1 MLAAC
6 SPVDDLI
13 PGPSG
18 IGPDT
23 DALLA
28 ARLAAGDHRA
38 LAEVFDR
45 LGPAVHGVVLR
56 VLGYHAGAQDV
67 VHDVFV
73 ELCSPPRA
81 RLNPTIPRPQMTC
94 HHPPVNST

>member
-18 IGPDT
+18 IGSDT

-28 ARLAAGDHRA
+28 VASEAVLA
-38 LAEVFDR
+38 
-45 LGPAVHGVVLR
+45 
-56 VLGYHAGAQDV
+56 
-67 VHDVFV
+67 
-73 ELCSPPRA
+73 
-81 RLNPTIPRPQMTC
+81 PQLLE
-94 HHPPVNST
+94 SS

>member
-1 MLAAC
+1 VLAAC

-18 IGPDT
+18 IGAET

-38 LAEVFDR
+38 LTDMFDR
-45 LGPAVHGVVLR
+45 LGPAVYGVALR
-56 VLGYHAGAQDV
+56 VLGYHEGAQDV
-67 VHDVFV
+67 V
-73 ELCSPPRA
+73 PPERVVA
-81 RLNPTIPRPQMTC
+81 SEAMLAPQLLE
-94 HHPPVNST
+94 SS

>member
-1 MLAAC
+1 VLAAC

-18 IGPDT
+18 IGSDT

-38 LAEVFDR
+38 LTEVLDR
-45 LGPAVHGVVLR
+45 
-56 VLGYHAGAQDV
+56 LGYHAGAQDV
-67 VHDVFV
+67 VPHERVV
-73 ELCSPPRA
+73 ASEAVLA
-81 RLNPTIPRPQMTC
+81 PQLLE
-94 HHPPVNST
+94 SS